1 MEPYGYGNPYDV
13 YSFSQIP
20 NTFEYK
26 DLRKLKDANGNKY
39 HCVHAHKGMDTGWSS
54 LKADEIVVYR
64 EDQIMPK
71 YLVEI
76 M

>member
-1 MEPYGYGNPYDV
+1 
-13 YSFSQIP
+13 
-20 NTFEYK
+20 
-26 DLRKLKDANGNKY
+26 
-39 HCVHAHKGMDTGWSS
+39 MDTGWSS

-64 EDQIMPK
+64 EEQVMPV

>member
-1 MEPYGYGNPYDV
+1 MHAVAYGNPYDV
-13 YSFSQIP
+13 HSFSQIP

-64 EDQIMPK
+64 EDQVMPV